1 MQQVIL
7 DFDTEHDLR
16 EAAKKLW
23 DGYKVTGEMAIRPLG
38 NGRWRLELS
47 SEKELR
53 DSTLEKLNGQRVVAD
68 RAASHKDEGNTGA
81 EAAAAAA
88 APVPANGEGEEA

>member
-7 DFDTEHDLR
+7 DFDTEQDLR

-53 DSTLEKLNGQRVVAD
+53 DSTLEKLNGKRLDA
-68 RAASHKDEGNTGA
+68 GA
-81 EAAAAAA
+81 EAAATTD
-88 APVPANGEGEEA
+88 GEGEG

>member
-7 DFDTEHDLR
+7 DFDTEQDLR

-53 DSTLEKLNGQRVVAD
+53 ESTLEKLNGKRVVAD
-68 RAASHKDEGNTGA
+68 RAASHKGEDDTGA
-81 EAAAAAA
+81 AAEAP
-88 APVPANGEGEEA
+88 APAEG